1 MEVQIINNINNIHL
15 KYSCVSVIFK
25 GLPVEV
31 LGARLLLL
39 PEVDRLVQYYSIASI
54 LCECLALG
62 LHVCH

>member
-1 MEVQIINNINNIHL
+1 M
-15 KYSCVSVIFK
+15 IFK

-31 LGARLLLL
+31 LGAQLLLL

-62 LHVCH
+62 LHVSHESFIIIIIKLLLN